1 MGLIIHI
8 DGGSRGNPGPAGAGV
23 VIHREDGALIHES
36 AHFLGEQTN
45 NAAEYLALILALRR
59 ATRCESKAIRVN
71 SDSQLLVRQ
80 ITGEYQVKNP
90 KLLEFYEQAQ
100 LLLIKIQRWTMRH
113 IPREHNSCADKL
125 ANMAMDRGESV
136 LVFDIEQDAGASI
149 EPEPEPDA
157 PVPKGA
163 GTSDSASPN
172 TKTPADR
179 GVANDEPRAV
189 QVRVAETP
197 NPSTCPARNSPSATI
212 RITHT
217 LPAGLCVHAA
227 QALLPTVIAIL
238 NTDSSEYSAVPTM
251 TVRCSHP
258 ECAASFHVSPA
269 RPGNGSPRRVGD

>member
-23 VIHREDGALIHES
+23 VIHRDDGVLIHES
-36 AHFLGEQTN
+36 AHFLGKQTN
-45 NAAEYLALILALRR
+45 NAAEYLALIHALRR
-59 ATRCESKAIRVN
+59 ATCCESTTIRVN

-100 LLLIKIQRWTMRH
+100 LLLIKVPRWTMRH
-113 IPREHNSCADKL
+113 IPREQNSRADKL
-125 ANMAMDRGESV
+125 ANIAMTRGKSV
-136 LVFDIEQDAGASI
+136 VVFDIEQDAVTTI
-149 EPEPEPDA
+149 EAERDA
-157 PVPKGA
+157 PVPHGA
-163 GTSDSASPN
+163 VASDSASP
-172 TKTPADR
+172 TAKTPAER
-179 GVANDEPRAV
+179 SLPNDERRAV
-189 QVRVAETP
+189 QVVVAEMP
-197 NPSTCPARNSPSATI
+197 NPSTCPALDALSGTI
-212 RITHT
+212 SITHT

-238 NTDSSEYSAVPTM
+238 NMDPSESSAVPTM

-269 RPGNGSPRRVGD
+269 RPENGSPRREGD